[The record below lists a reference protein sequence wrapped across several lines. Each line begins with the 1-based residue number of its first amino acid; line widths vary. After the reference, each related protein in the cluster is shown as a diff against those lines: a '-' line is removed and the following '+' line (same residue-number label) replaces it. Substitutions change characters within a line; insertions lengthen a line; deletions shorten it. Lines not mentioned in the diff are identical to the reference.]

1 MTALLS
7 SRLPSARVSVQA
19 AGPRALA
26 GSGDGPSAAASG
38 FDAVIVGYA
47 ASSKPPAKGERVPAD
62 RKPGDETGVATQ
74 SADERAKAALVLK
87 RTRDDALRRHSTL
100 PKSTEETPPAAAVNP
115 AATSAAE
122 VESSSSTGSPVVS
135 VVVPVLAGSVAPDTA
150 SAGIAAPVPASNLPG
165 VAAVPASN
173 LPSAASEFAVSTSEA
188 ATMTG
193 DTVPEATKVDPLAPG
208 QPAVVAS
215 TSAQPQEDSTVGGAA
230 GAPNDNDPQITT
242 GDSSADLGVLPAPVT
257 APGSKTPATVSGSA
271 TVSPARDAASTKDAG
286 TPGDGDATPG
296 QAGREANKVGSVS
309 LGQPVVVAL
318 AGPTLQGPAD
328 VTAVVPGTPAAPVL
342 GVVPAISSP
351 VPPPIPWTA
360 SASPV
365 AGQAAPF
372 ALPAAAQEQVFAA
385 VSPLLGGADGSYG
398 IHLQLHPRDLG
409 AVQVTVHIHHG
420 EISIQMNA
428 PDAAARD
435 VLRGALSDLRQQL
448 ESQGLRPGSME
459 VGSGGAKGRQP
470 ETSWPRTE
478 GSNVPKHGLG
488 PADLSVASA
497 VPASTTSLDLRM

>member
-19 AGPRALA
+19 AGPRALGA
-26 GSGDGPSAAASG
+26 SNDGPSAAASG

-47 ASSKPPAKGERVPAD
+47 ASSKPPAKGESVPTD
-62 RKPGDETGVATQ
+62 RKRGDETGAAPQ

-87 RTRDDALRRHSTL
+87 RTRDDALRRHPTL
-100 PKSTEETPPAAAVNP
+100 PNSTEETPPAAAVNP

-122 VESSSSTGSPVVS
+122 VESSSATGSPVVS

-150 SAGIAAPVPASNLPG
+150 SAAIAAPVPASNLPC
-165 VAAVPASN
+165 AAPAS
-173 LPSAASEFAVSTSEA
+173 AVSTSEA
-188 ATMTG
+188 GTMTG
-193 DTVPEATKVDPLAPG
+193 NTVPEATKGGPLAPG
-208 QPAVVAS
+208 QPVVVAS
-215 TSAQPQEDSTVGGAA
+215 TSAKPQEDASAGGTA
-230 GAPNDNDPQITT
+230 GAPTATDPQITT
-242 GDSSADLGVLPAPVT
+242 GDSSADLGVLPAPAT
-257 APGSKTPATVSGSA
+257 SAGPKTPATATGKPVVAPAPGGS
-271 TVSPARDAASTKDAG
+271 DTKDAG
-286 TPGDGDATPG
+286 ASGDGDAASG
-296 QAGREANKVGSVS
+296 QTGYEANKVGSVS
-309 LGQPVVVAL
+309 LGRPVAVAP

-328 VTAVVPGTPAAPVL
+328 VTAVVAGTPASAVL
-342 GVVPAISSP
+342 GVVPAIFSP
-351 VPPPIPWTA
+351 VPPPIPWTV
-360 SASPV
+360 SASPF

-385 VSPLLGGADGSYG
+385 VSPLLSGADGSYG

-420 EISIQMNA
+420 EISIQINA

-435 VLRGALSDLRQQL
+435 ALRGGLSDLRQQL

-459 VGSGGAKGRQP
+459 VGSGGANGRQP
-470 ETSWPRTE
+470 EMSWPTTE
-478 GSNVPKHGLG
+478 GSNVPKHGLA